1 MRILENDIYR
11 DMTEEEVAE
20 LYSDEQP
27 VQQRSKDNLTAL
39 AEGLSTANTISQIR
53 AVAQSILEE
62 TDGTE

>member
-11 DMTEEEVAE
+11 DMTEEEIAE
-20 LYSDEQP
+20 LFSDIQLPELDN
-27 VQQRSKDNLTAL
+27 KDNLTAL

-53 AVAQSILEE
+53 AVAQSILDE